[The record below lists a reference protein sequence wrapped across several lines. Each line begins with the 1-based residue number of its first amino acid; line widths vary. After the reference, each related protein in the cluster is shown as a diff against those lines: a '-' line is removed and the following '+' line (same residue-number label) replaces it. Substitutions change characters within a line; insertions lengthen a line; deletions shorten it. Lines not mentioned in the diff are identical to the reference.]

1 MKTFASRLKEFRKAS
16 GLTQEQIA
24 LELGFTKAAV
34 SAWELGNNEPSIAAL
49 KVLRDLLGVSVDEL
63 VGESS
68 DRSNGGN
75 VILSAKEKQ
84 LIQLFRKLHPSK
96 RTALLSLLDQ

>member
-68 DRSNGGN
+68 DRSSGT
-75 VILSAKEKQ
+75 VVLSAKEKQ
-84 LIQLFRKLHPSK
+84 LIQLFRKLSPAK
-96 RTALLSLLDQ
+96 RTALLLLLDQ

>member
-68 DRSNGGN
+68 DRSSGN
-75 VILSAKEKQ
+75 LVLSAKEKQ
-84 LIQLFRKLHPSK
+84 LIQLFRKLPPAK